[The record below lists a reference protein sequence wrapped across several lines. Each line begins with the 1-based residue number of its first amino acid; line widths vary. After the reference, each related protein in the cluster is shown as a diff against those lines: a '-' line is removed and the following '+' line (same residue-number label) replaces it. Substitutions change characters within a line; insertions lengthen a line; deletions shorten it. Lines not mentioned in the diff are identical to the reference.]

1 MSAVFIDGLCFFCWL
16 LRPLC
21 LPSNNLNGPLANKEL
36 FINGLSFFLGPL
48 TNKNLTINGL
58 FNFYGPLTNKQLSI
72 DGPLTNKELNIYG
85 PLTNNILNIDGPLT
99 NKPYLFEYEILVLR
113 ELLQDE

>member
-1 MSAVFIDGLCFFCWL
+1 MVCVFFCWL

-21 LPSNNLNGPLANKEL
+21 LPSNNLYGPLANKEL

-48 TNKNLTINGL
+48 TNNNLTINGL

-72 DGPLTNKELNIYG
+72 DGPLTNKELNIDG

-99 NKPYLFEYEILVLR
+99 NKPYHLLKNKPSPLILVTPPLFSIS
-113 ELLQDE
+113 